1 MWGGGGDYDDGGE
14 LSEAGDGV
22 ADWLEA
28 EWDMIG
34 QVVFVVGAFFNC
46 SNRFQRIVTHGNDD
60 VIKTENGKHI
70 EMTSQ
75 YE

>member
-14 LSEAGDGV
+14 LSEAGDGG

-34 QVVFVVGAFFNC
+34 
-46 SNRFQRIVTHGNDD
+46 
-60 VIKTENGKHI
+60 
-70 EMTSQ
+70 
-75 YE
+75 